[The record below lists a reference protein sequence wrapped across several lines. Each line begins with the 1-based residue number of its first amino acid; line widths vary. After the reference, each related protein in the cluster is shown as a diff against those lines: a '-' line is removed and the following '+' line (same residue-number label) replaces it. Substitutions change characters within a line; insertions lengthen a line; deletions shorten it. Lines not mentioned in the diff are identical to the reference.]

1 MKKTDLIL
9 LAGIVLAIMLGGFRD
24 FAVRAEEVQS
34 EVLRLHIPA
43 NSDSEE
49 DQRIKLELRD
59 HLLERYG
66 AELSD
71 SGSLSEAERRVE
83 ELLPEIEDDCRRFL
97 KERGF
102 EYGAR
107 AELAEMY
114 FTTREYDEVTLP
126 AGTYKAIRVTLG
138 RGEGQN
144 WWCVMFPPLCLP
156 AVTDSKN
163 CESVESCESGESME
177 GAKNGNGAEILSDF
191 RTDRPQKVK
200 VKFALYEM
208 LKELLD

>member
-1 MKKTDLIL
+1 MKKTDFVF
-9 LAGIVLAIMLGGFRD
+9 LAGIILAILLGGFRD
-24 FAVRAEEVQS
+24 FAVKAEDVQS

-59 HLLERYG
+59 HLLEKYG

-71 SGSLSEAERRVE
+71 SGSLSEAERRTE
-83 ELLPEIEDDCRRFL
+83 ELLPEIEEDCQRFL
-97 KERGF
+97 AERGMG
-102 EYGAR
+102 YGAR

-114 FTTREYDEVTLP
+114 FTTREYGEVTLP
-126 AGTYKAIRVTLG
+126 AGNYKALRITLG
-138 RGEGQN
+138 SGEGRN

-156 AVTDSKN
+156 AVTEN
-163 CESVESCESGESME
+163 E
-177 GAKNGNGAEILSDF
+177 NGDGAEMLSDF

-200 VKFALYEM
+200 VKFALYEL
-208 LKELLD
+208 LKKLLD

>member
-1 MKKTDLIL
+1 MKKTDFVL
-9 LAGIVLAIMLGGFRD
+9 LAGIILAILLGGFRD
-24 FAVRAEEVQS
+24 FAVKAENVQS

-59 HLLERYG
+59 YLLERYG

-71 SGSLSEAERRVE
+71 SVSLSEAERRTE
-83 ELLPEIEDDCRRFL
+83 ELLPKIEEDCQRFL
-97 KERGF
+97 AERGA

-114 FTTREYDEVTLP
+114 FTTRVYDKVTLP
-126 AGTYKAIRVTLG
+126 AGNYKALRITLG
-138 RGEGQN
+138 SGEGHN

-156 AVTDSKN
+156 AVTEN
-163 CESVESCESGESME
+163 E
-177 GAKNGNGAEILSDF
+177 NGDGAEMLSDF
-191 RTDRPQKVK
+191 RTDRPRKVK
-200 VKFALYEM
+200 VKFALYEL
-208 LKELLD
+208 LKELLS

>member
-1 MKKTDLIL
+1 MKKTDFVF
-9 LAGIVLAIMLGGFRD
+9 LAGIILAILLGGFRD
-24 FAVRAEEVQS
+24 FAVKAEDVQS

-59 HLLERYG
+59 HLLEKYG

-71 SGSLSEAERRVE
+71 SGSLSEAERRTE
-83 ELLPEIEDDCRRFL
+83 ELLPEIEEDCQRFL
-97 KERGF
+97 AERGMG
-102 EYGAR
+102 YGAR

-114 FTTREYDEVTLP
+114 FTTREYGEVTLP
-126 AGTYKAIRVTLG
+126 AGNYKALRITLG
-138 RGEGQN
+138 SGEGRN

-156 AVTDSKN
+156 AVTEN
-163 CESVESCESGESME
+163 E
-177 GAKNGNGAEILSDF
+177 NGDGAEMLSDF

-200 VKFALYEM
+200 VKFALYEL

>member
-1 MKKTDLIL
+1 MKKTDIAL
-9 LAGIVLAIMLGGFRD
+9 LAGIALAITLGGFRD

-43 NSDSEE
+43 NSDSGE

-59 HLLERYG
+59 MLLERYG

-71 SGSLSEAERRVE
+71 SGSLGEAERRAE
-83 ELLPEIEDDCRRFL
+83 ELLPEIEEDCRGFL
-97 KERGF
+97 RERGVG
-102 EYGAR
+102 YGAR
-107 AELAEMY
+107 AELTEMY
-114 FTTREYDEVTLP
+114 FTTREYGDVTLP
-126 AGTYKAIRVTLG
+126 AGTYKALRVTLG
-138 RGEGQN
+138 SGEGHN

-156 AVTDSKN
+156 AVTDSDGSA
-163 CESVESCESGESME
+163 ESAESMKS
-177 GAKNGNGAEILSDF
+177 GDGAEILSDF

-208 LKELLD
+208 LKELLG

>member
-1 MKKTDLIL
+1 MRKTDIAL
-9 LAGIVLAIMLGGFRD
+9 LAGIALAVALGSFRD
-24 FAVRAEEVQS
+24 FAVRAEEVQG

-59 HLLERYG
+59 RLLERYG

-71 SGSLSEAERRVE
+71 SGSLGEAERRVA
-83 ELLPEIEDDCRRFL
+83 ELLPEIEEDCRLFL
-97 KERGF
+97 EERGV

-107 AELAEMY
+107 AELAETY
-114 FTTREYDEVTLP
+114 FTTREYGEVTLP
-126 AGTYKAIRVTLG
+126 AGTYTALRVTLG
-138 RGEGQN
+138 SGEGRN

-156 AVTDSKN
+156 AVT
-163 CESVESCESGESME
+163 ESDNEENGD
-177 GAKNGNGAEILSDF
+177 GADILSDF

-208 LKELLD
+208 LKELLG

>member
-1 MKKTDLIL
+1 MKKTDFVF
-9 LAGIVLAIMLGGFRD
+9 LAGIILAILLGGFRD
-24 FAVRAEEVQS
+24 FAVKAEDVQS

-71 SGSLSEAERRVE
+71 SGSLSEAERRTE
-83 ELLPEIEDDCRRFL
+83 ELLPEIEADCQRFL
-97 KERGF
+97 AERGM

-114 FTTREYDEVTLP
+114 FTTREYGEVTLP
-126 AGTYKAIRVTLG
+126 AGNYKALRITLG
-138 RGEGQN
+138 SGEGRN

-156 AVTDSKN
+156 AVTEN
-163 CESVESCESGESME
+163 E
-177 GAKNGNGAEILSDF
+177 NGDGAEMLSDF

-200 VKFALYEM
+200 VKFALYEL
-208 LKELLD
+208 LKELLG

>member
-1 MKKTDLIL
+1 MKKTDLIF
-9 LAGIVLAIMLGGFRD
+9 LAGIILAILLGGFRD
-24 FAVRAEEVQS
+24 FAVKAEEVQE

-71 SGSLSEAERRVE
+71 SGSLSEAERRTE
-83 ELLPEIEDDCRRFL
+83 ELLPEIEEDCQRFL
-97 KERGF
+97 AERGV

-114 FTTREYDEVTLP
+114 FTTREYGEVTLP
-126 AGTYKAIRVTLG
+126 AGNYKALRITLG
-138 RGEGQN
+138 SGEGRN

-156 AVTDSKN
+156 AVTEN
-163 CESVESCESGESME
+163 E
-177 GAKNGNGAEILSDF
+177 NGDGAEMLSDF
-191 RTDRPQKVK
+191 RTDRPQRVK
-200 VKFALYEM
+200 VKFALYEL

>member
-1 MKKTDLIL
+1 MKKTDFVFM
-9 LAGIVLAIMLGGFRD
+9 AGIILAILLGGFRD
-24 FAVRAEEVQS
+24 FAVKAEDVQS

-59 HLLERYG
+59 HLLEKYG

-71 SGSLSEAERRVE
+71 SGSLSEAERRTE
-83 ELLPEIEDDCRRFL
+83 ELLPEIEEDCQRFL
-97 KERGF
+97 AERGMG
-102 EYGAR
+102 YGAR

-114 FTTREYDEVTLP
+114 FTTREYGEVTLP
-126 AGTYKAIRVTLG
+126 AGNYKALRITLG
-138 RGEGQN
+138 SGEGRN

-156 AVTDSKN
+156 AVTEN
-163 CESVESCESGESME
+163 E
-177 GAKNGNGAEILSDF
+177 NGDGAEMLSDF

-200 VKFALYEM
+200 VKFALYEL
-208 LKELLD
+208 LKKLLD